1 MINKPFVCFYFLF
14 FVVIYVFFLFH
25 VFLHLFHAS
34 LLTLFLPNVYGM
46 RLGSR
51 YFGEQSKA
59 KQSDKAIKEAN
70 QSKRERKKKMKVIE
84 DEEKG
89 KEKDEQSNKRSS
101 IISPT
106 LDFSEFLVS
115 YPD

>member
-1 MINKPFVCFYFLF
+1 
-14 FVVIYVFFLFH
+14 
-25 VFLHLFHAS
+25 
-34 LLTLFLPNVYGM
+34 
-46 RLGSR
+46 
-51 YFGEQSKA
+51 
-59 KQSDKAIKEAN
+59 
-70 QSKRERKKKMKVIE
+70 MKVIE